1 MYLPSDDGS
10 DGLGCDQLDVS
21 AKLNKTNVTFA
32 LDESAKELESAT
44 ERTEFA
50 EEEYSRKAV
59 EELRA
64 VRARLLLFAA
74 LLPSLFIISH
84 FNFAFLL
91 EANDVQHGR
100 GH

>member
-10 DGLGCDQLDVS
+10 GGLGCDQLDVS
-21 AKLNKTNVTFA
+21 AKLTKTNVTFA

-91 EANDVQHGR
+91 EANDVQHG
-100 GH
+100 